1 MHQTDRAEVS
11 AAFAPSEECEA
22 PEKTEPHNQA
32 KCNLFASANFSF
44 NSCYDSFMPA
54 MVSTLPSFAF
64 SAFAFYF
71 ILICHSDCWNVQ
83 STMKIEVQEE
93 RIKKF
98 FTVWNST
105 SCSSRAGCYEPLS
118 RQISGFI
125 RCDSLRIPPYQLHQP
140 VSHEKNFIHSPKTFF
155 FSLSAQ
161 LIFPRRGREQSSM
174 MERLSLDASS
184 RKVRYQHNHL
194 SLVSTLSLFNQG
206 SSSLRNSRNR
216 ITFSHSSESFPSF
229 AQ

>member
-11 AAFAPSEECEA
+11 AAFAPREECEA
-22 PEKTEPHNQA
+22 PEKKTEPHNQA

-98 FTVWNST
+98 FLLFGIR
-105 SCSSRAGCYEPLS
+105 RAG
-118 RQISGFI
+118 
-125 RCDSLRIPPYQLHQP
+125 
-140 VSHEKNFIHSPKTFF
+140 
-155 FSLSAQ
+155 
-161 LIFPRRGREQSSM
+161 RRALGVMNLFLGR
-174 MERLSLDASS
+174 LVASS
-184 RKVRYQHNHL
+184 DV
-194 SLVSTLSLFNQG
+194 T
-206 SSSLRNSRNR
+206 
-216 ITFSHSSESFPSF
+216 
-229 AQ
+229 A